1 MNEQSNRRQ
10 VGARGKIWAHSTAR
24 WLSSR
29 NITPNQISCASLVFG
44 ALSAGF
50 LFMAGRSPQWWMWVC
65 ALICLLG
72 RLLCNLFDGMVAVEG
87 GEQTPSGEI
96 FNDFP
101 DRLSDP
107 LILVATGYAV
117 AYVPSAV
124 ILGWTAAIGALLTA
138 YSRYLGAA
146 CGAGYNFCGPMAKQ
160 HRMAVVSVA
169 LVACAI
175 FSSPVFHT
183 WIIISAL
190 FLINIG
196 CAITVVRR
204 IRASIRKLEGIDE
217 DS

>member
-1 MNEQSNRRQ
+1 MNEQNNRRQ

-87 GEQTPSGEI
+87 GKQTPSGEI

-160 HRMAVVSVA
+160 HRMFLLIVGGILEWINSYFN
-169 LVACAI
+169 LLSPGHI
-175 FSSPVFHT
+175 FYF
-183 WIIISAL
+183 IIIIIEVGS
-190 FLINIG
+190 LI
-196 CAITVVRR
+196 TTLRR
-204 IRASIRKLEGIDE
+204 LLHIICTLEKEG
-217 DS
+217 